1 MTSPITQIPSFSMP
15 PISAVDQSNIPA
27 LQKAMEL
34 QPKLA
39 AQAMSQAS
47 GMGTSPVMSLN
58 SAKALNSLTGPKVHT
73 DAELK
78 QVSQNFE
85 SIFIQMMLKEMRN
98 SVEKSSLFGNS
109 QATQFFESMKDEE
122 MSKQLSTSG
131 GIGLGNVIYQQ
142 LKRATE
148 SHIKTFS

>member
-1 MTSPITQIPSFSMP
+1 MTSPITQIPSFALP
-15 PISAVDQSNIPA
+15 PISSADQGNVPA

-39 AQAMSQAS
+39 AQAMSQAT
-47 GMGTSPVMSLN
+47 GMGSSPVMSLN
-58 SAKALNSLTGPKVHT
+58 STKTLNSLTGPKVHT

-78 QVSQNFE
+78 QVAQNFE

-109 QATQFFESMKDEE
+109 QATQFFESMKDDE
-122 MSKQLSTSG
+122 MSKQLSKSG